1 MGRSVAVQRREAG
14 YMGKFETL
22 DVLLRKNNGFL
33 KTSDATEAGVSRPYF
48 SEYVRGRGLE
58 RIAHGLYMS
67 QDAWDDGMFVIQT
80 RYPAAVFS
88 HETALYILNLAER
101 EPVRYSLT
109 LKAGANATGLTKQ
122 GVKVYKIK
130 EPLLREGV
138 MDAMSP
144 AGHVLRVYN
153 PERTICDLVRSRR
166 DIEIQD
172 LQTTIREY
180 VRLREKNIPLLM
192 RYAKSFRVDRIIR
205 QYLEVLL

>member
-1 MGRSVAVQRREAG
+1 
-14 YMGKFETL
+14 MGKFDTL
-22 DVLLRKNNGFL
+22 DALLRGNIGFL
-33 KTSDATEAGVSRPYF
+33 KASDAISAGISRPYF

-67 QDAWDDGMFVIQT
+67 QDAWDDGMYVIQT

-130 EPLLREGV
+130 ETLWGEGV
-138 MDAMSP
+138 MNAMSP
-144 AGHVLRVYN
+144 VGHVLRVYN

-166 DIEIQD
+166 NVEIQD
-172 LQTTIREY
+172 LQAAIKEY
-180 VRLREKNIPLLM
+180 VRQKKMNIPLLM
-192 RYAKSFRVDRIIR
+192 RYAKSFSVDRIIR